1 MTFRPHFASR
11 LTGRFTKLMHSE
23 ASPGVLLI
31 AIAAI
36 AILLANS
43 SWQHSYHALLHD
55 RLMWSPIAR
64 LDTVHAWIDDALM
77 AVFFFVVGLEIKRE
91 VLAGELSS
99 PARRRLP
106 VLAAAAGMMAPALVY
121 LLAAGTTGPAPR
133 GWAIPAATD
142 IAFALGTLALLGR
155 RVPPSLRLF
164 LLTVA
169 IVDDLGAV
177 AIIALF
183 YTAAIETL
191 WALGALALL
200 AALIAANRA
209 GVRRTWVFLLLGIG
223 LWFCVLHSGI
233 HATIGGVALAF
244 TIPLD
249 GGRGGSLLLR
259 LEHALAPWS
268 AWLIVPLFGFAN
280 AGVALTGIGPAAL
293 LAPVPM
299 GVALGLLLGKQAGIF
314 GAILLADRTGFAP
327 RPTGANWVQLWGLA
341 VLCGIGF
348 TMSLFIAALA
358 FPQHPALVEEAKLGV
373 LLGSAASALAG
384 YAILRLAG
392 KQK

>member
-1 MTFRPHFASR
+1 MR
-11 LTGRFTKLMHSE
+11 SE

-31 AIAAI
+31 VIAAI
-36 AILLANS
+36 SILLANS
-43 SWQHSYHALLHD
+43 SWQHSYHAFLHD
-55 RLMWSPIAR
+55 RLLWSPIAR

-200 AALIAANRA
+200 AALVAANRA
-209 GVRRTWVFLLLGIG
+209 GVRRTWVFLLLGLG
-223 LWFCVLHSGI
+223 LWLCVLHSGI
-233 HATIGGVALAF
+233 HATIAGVALAF

-249 GGRGGSLLLR
+249 GGRGGSMLLR

-327 RPTGANWVQLWGLA
+327 RPAGASWVQLWGLS

-358 FPQHPALVEEAKLGV
+358 FPQHPALVEQAKLGV

-392 KQK
+392 KAR